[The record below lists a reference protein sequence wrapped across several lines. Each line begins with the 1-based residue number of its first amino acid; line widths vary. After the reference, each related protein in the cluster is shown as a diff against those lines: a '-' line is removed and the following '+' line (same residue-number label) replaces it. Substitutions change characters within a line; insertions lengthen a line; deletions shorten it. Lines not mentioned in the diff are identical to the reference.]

1 MPAVAKEKVYNEKGY
16 YGTIEEKPPTEQALF
31 ALQKE
36 LFAKRKEY
44 KEAIEEWAKN
54 PEGPKPVNG
63 ASKVW
68 SKMLEICFSYSKSMI
83 LKRNTGG
90 KFMEPEDVDDKAID
104 TALAFMNQYLR
115 REDFVV
121 EASFAGLIKFKIIET
136 LYKGREDYH
145 ISLNQII
152 SDDSKTELI
161 DGLTDSNYQSILCT
175 NFGNPEEDVLKETP
189 KEIIHEVLKELDEEL
204 GHDSV
209 LAFKARLYL
218 TIILRS
224 PKTRHIKRLFLEHW
238 ADDYRTEQVLETTVL
253 ELHNR
258 LKEQQY

>member
-1 MPAVAKEKVYNEKGY
+1 MPEVKERVYNEKGY
-16 YGTIEEKPPTEQALF
+16 YGTIAEKPPTEQELF
-31 ALQKE
+31 ALQTQ
-36 LFAKRKEY
+36 LFEARDAY
-44 KEAIEEWAKN
+44 KKAMEEWAQN
-54 PEGPKPVNG
+54 PELPKPQNG
-63 ASKVW
+63 ASQIW
-68 SKMLEICFSYSKSMI
+68 SKMLEICFNYSKSMI

-90 KFMEPEDVDDKAID
+90 KFMEPEDVEDKAID

-115 REDFVV
+115 RDDFVV

-161 DGLTDSNYQSILCT
+161 DGLSSNNFQSILCSDID
-175 NFGNPEEDVLKETP
+175 NPEDIVLRETP
-189 KEIIHEVLKELDEEL
+189 KEVIHNVLNELDEEL
-204 GHDSV
+204 GHNSI

-224 PKTRHIKRLFLEHW
+224 PKTRHIKRLFMEHW
-238 ADDYRTEQVLETTVL
+238 ANDYRTEQVLETTVL

-258 LKEQQY
+258 LREQQY